1 MAKSCGQEGAYGEVS
16 CVALGQDGSWA
27 GWLCAASGS
36 FAWGAGPLCWAGK
49 FTSENLEPSD
59 SSRQDGLWE
68 GG

>member
-1 MAKSCGQEGAYGEVS
+1 M
-16 CVALGQDGSWA
+16 ALGQDGSWA

-49 FTSENLEPSD
+49 FTSETLEPSD

-68 GG
+68 GGDTA